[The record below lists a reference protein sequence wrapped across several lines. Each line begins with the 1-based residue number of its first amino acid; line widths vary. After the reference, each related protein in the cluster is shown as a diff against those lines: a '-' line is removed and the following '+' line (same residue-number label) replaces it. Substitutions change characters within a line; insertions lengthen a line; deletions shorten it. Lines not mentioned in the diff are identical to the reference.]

1 LVHKLEFSENN
12 TIIQSSLNLRGRMAL
27 TITVKR
33 IWVPPGAAGAGFQH
47 LGLLIFSISLA

>member
-1 LVHKLEFSENN
+1 VHQLEFSENN

-33 IWVPPGAAGAGFQH
+33 IWVPGFNTW
-47 LGLLIFSISLA
+47 GF